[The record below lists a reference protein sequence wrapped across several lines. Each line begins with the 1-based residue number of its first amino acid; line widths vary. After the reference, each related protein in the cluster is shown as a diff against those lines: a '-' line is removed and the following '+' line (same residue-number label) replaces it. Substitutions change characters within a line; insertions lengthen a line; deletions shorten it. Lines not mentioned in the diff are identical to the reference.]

1 MGLVGGGKKGAGA
14 ESREQREKLS
24 RGERMLSARTFVE
37 NFCVELALALIK
49 WSSELAQVGG
59 AGRWMVY
66 MVGSLGLG
74 LGLVSDL
81 LRAMR
86 LAGFLCTRLKIVDAR
101 APRFRCHRRM
111 GWMMGDGCSWF
122 GIYFIRYRL
131 CLRSFDSPYTQHWSF
146 ATDLNSDAGREGA

>member
-101 APRFRCHRRM
+101 APVFDAID
-111 GWMMGDGCSWF
+111 GWDG
-122 GIYFIRYRL
+122 
-131 CLRSFDSPYTQHWSF
+131 
-146 ATDLNSDAGREGA
+146 